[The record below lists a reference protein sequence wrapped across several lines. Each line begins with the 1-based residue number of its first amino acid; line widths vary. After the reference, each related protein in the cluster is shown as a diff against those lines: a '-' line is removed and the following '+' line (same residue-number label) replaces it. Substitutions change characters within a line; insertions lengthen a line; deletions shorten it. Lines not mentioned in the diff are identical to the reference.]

1 MKKLFAIA
9 LLAVCGVAN
18 AGMDTILASAARTA
32 TTNSTDIVKTTER
45 AITIVLNVTVVPGVE
60 TLTAKVQ
67 GKDNLG
73 NYYDIVVG
81 TASAATGIVLL
92 KVGLGVASAANVAIG
107 DMVPDIYRV
116 VITHSAAGS
125 FTYTVTRNTAQ

>member
-1 MKKLFAIA
+1 
-9 LLAVCGVAN
+9 
-18 AGMDTILASAARTA
+18 MDTILALAARTA
-32 TTNSTDIVKTTER
+32 TTTTSDIVKTTER
-45 AITIVLNVTVVPGVE
+45 AVTFLLNVTVVPGVE
-60 TLTAKVQ
+60 TLTAKIQ

-92 KVGLGVASAANVAIG
+92 KAGLGIASVANVAIG
-107 DMVPDIYRV
+107 DMLPDLYRV

-125 FTYTVTRNTAQ
+125 FTYSLTRNIAQ